1 MKFVFLTF
9 LMLFVKSSFSQDDL
23 LSLFSEDNNIEY
35 VEYTFKGTK
44 IVNSPSIE
52 MPSKGVLQLNIQ
64 HRFGPINSGSYNF
77 FGLDF
82 LKLELVLILVFII
95 G

>member
-9 LMLFVKSSFSQDDL
+9 LMLFVKSIYSQDDL
-23 LSLFSEDNNIEY
+23 LSLLSEENNIEY

-52 MPSKGVLQLNIQ
+52 MP
-64 HRFGPINSGSYNF
+64 F
-77 FGLDF
+77 
-82 LKLELVLILVFII
+82 
-95 G
+95 